1 MVTMHILQKT
11 AAGILG
17 GLMGL
22 LSLCVTALPDG
33 KLHVFILDI
42 GQGDAILLQLPG
54 GEHVLLDGGPDDRV
68 LQELGRFMP
77 FYDKTIDLVI
87 LSHPHADHVNGLVEV
102 LKRYRVRQ
110 VMMSGATYHYPGYEA
125 FLEAI
130 AERHVP
136 VVYAG
141 IKDNRGVL
149 QDYALGPVILDMLF
163 PFESEQGKNFVNQNN
178 GSLVL
183 RVLYGEKSFY
193 FSGDL
198 EIEGETRLVNSGLN
212 LHADFYKAGH
222 HGSHT
227 SSSPALLDRIRPFYG
242 AISCGVN
249 NKFHHPHSETMN
261 HFRERKIRTY
271 RTDLDGTVEAVSD
284 GYRLDVL
291 TLGK

>member
-1 MVTMHILQKT
+1 MKMMNVFQKT

-17 GLMGL
+17 GLVGL
-22 LSLCVTALPDG
+22 LALCLGSLPDG
-33 KLHVFILDI
+33 KLHVFVLDI
-42 GQGDAILLQLPG
+42 GQGDAILVQLPG
-54 GEHVLLDGGPDDRV
+54 GEHVLIDGGPDDRV

-77 FYDKTIDLVI
+77 FYDKTIDLII

-110 VMMSGATYHYPGYEA
+110 VMMSGAAYHYAGYEA
-125 FLEAI
+125 FLETV

-136 VVYAG
+136 VLYAG
-141 IKDNRGVL
+141 AKNHSGVP
-149 QDYALGPVILDMLF
+149 QDYVLGTVLLDMIF

-183 RVLYGEKSFY
+183 KVLYGEKSFY

-198 EIEGETRLVNSGLN
+198 EIEGETRIVNSGLN
-212 LHADFYKAGH
+212 LYADFYKAGH

-227 SSSPALLDRIRPFYG
+227 SSSPALLDRIRPFYA

-249 NKFHHPHSETMN
+249 NKFHHPHPETMD

-271 RTDLDGTVEAVSD
+271 RTDLDGTIEAVSD
-284 GYRLDVL
+284 GYRLDVRS
-291 TLGK
+291 LGK